1 MIARRVFA
9 ALAGVLLLAAAPAA
23 ADDLASNVR
32 LMVDGVNVDGVLG
45 YRIEFSRQS
54 VIRTDSRRLGVA
66 YSPDDKRLQL
76 TVNQRGLNHLQDWLN
91 SVMGGGTPASKTLIV
106 TALDA
111 QDKVLV
117 RWQLNGVMPTTLS
130 HAASGQ
136 FVSISATVEF
146 FFDTLQLLEAA
157 TTTP

>member
-1 MIARRVFA
+1 MIARRVLA

-23 ADDLASNVR
+23 ADDLAANGR

-66 YSPDDKRLQL
+66 YSPDDKNLQL
-76 TVNQRGLNHLQDWLN
+76 TVNQKGLNHLQDWLN
-91 SVMGGGTPASKTLIV
+91 SVMGGGTPASKTLIL

-136 FVSISATVEF
+136 FVSVSATVEF